1 MTRQDFERGADI
13 NFKTDNSKE
22 KQGVRYLVG
31 EKKEKE
37 REKEKQGVRYL
48 VGEKEK
54 EREKKK
60 EKKRD

>member
-31 EKKEKE
+31 EK
-37 REKEKQGVRYL
+37 
-48 VGEKEK
+48 EK